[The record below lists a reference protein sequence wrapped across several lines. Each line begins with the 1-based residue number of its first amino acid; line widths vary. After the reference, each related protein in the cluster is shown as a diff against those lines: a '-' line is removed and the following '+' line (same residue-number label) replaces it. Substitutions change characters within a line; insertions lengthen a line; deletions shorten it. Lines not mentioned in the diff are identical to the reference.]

1 MLLKLFQQQEISL
14 DLRSASL
21 KTSAAEKFQAA
32 KFIEECGT
40 QSLAKLLAF
49 ILNLIKT
56 FSCLEN

>member
-32 KFIEECGT
+32 KYIE
-40 QSLAKLLAF
+40 K
-49 ILNLIKT
+49 
-56 FSCLEN
+56 